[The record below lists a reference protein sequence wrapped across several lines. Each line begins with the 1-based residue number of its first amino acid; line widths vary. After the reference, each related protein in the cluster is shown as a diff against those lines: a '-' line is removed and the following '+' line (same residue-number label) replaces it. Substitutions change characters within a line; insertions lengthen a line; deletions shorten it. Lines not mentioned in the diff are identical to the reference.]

1 MGVKFIKELM
11 STSQAREYYENIQRR
26 NGKMI
31 KCQHCGSPIGR
42 LQESPELHVIGE
54 IAISV
59 ICHKCKEWTT
69 EKLYEYDKNRITYKA
84 TDKGNVTEIWKVRG

>member
-1 MGVKFIKELM
+1 
-11 STSQAREYYENIQRR
+11 
-26 NGKMI
+26 MI
-31 KCQHCGSPIGR
+31 KCNRCGSPVGR

-69 EKLYEYDKNRITYKA
+69 EKLYEYDHHRITYRVS
-84 TDKGNVTEIWKVRG
+84 DSGNVTQIKKVRG

>member
-1 MGVKFIKELM
+1 
-11 STSQAREYYENIQRR
+11 
-26 NGKMI
+26 MI
-31 KCQHCGSPIGR
+31 KCQACGTPIGR

-69 EKLYEYDKNRITYKA
+69 EKLYEYDAHRITYKLSDSGD
-84 TDKGNVTEIWKVRG
+84 TTQVTRRRG